1 MALQDPAA
9 FRQFFDRTFDPA
21 YRFAYALS
29 GDAEIAEM
37 AIASL
42 YADGWLSWRRMPKSD
57 DEVRELL
64 DDLFAQG
71 YEAFQQRNR
80 LVSNAD
86 EIARVMA
93 GTIQQRWQQTSNDF
107 RSGQRTVPTGTRPK
121 LLGNAEPRSD
131 PDDPGELDEAAV
143 APTAVGPAGGTEG
156 GLGEM
161 ANWRRVRW

>member
-1 MALQDPAA
+1 MALQDPTA

-42 YADGWLSWRRMPKSD
+42 YADGWLNWRRMPRSD
-57 DEVRELL
+57 DEVPELL

-71 YEAFQQRNR
+71 YGAFQQRNR

-86 EIARVMA
+86 EIARMMA
-93 GTIQQRWQQTSNDF
+93 RTIHQRWEQTSNDF
-107 RSGQRTVPTGTRPK
+107 RSSRRKVAAGTRLK
-121 LLGNAEPRSD
+121 LLGNGEPRPD

-143 APTAVGPAGGTEG
+143 APAAAEPQGGP
-156 GLGEM
+156 GEM